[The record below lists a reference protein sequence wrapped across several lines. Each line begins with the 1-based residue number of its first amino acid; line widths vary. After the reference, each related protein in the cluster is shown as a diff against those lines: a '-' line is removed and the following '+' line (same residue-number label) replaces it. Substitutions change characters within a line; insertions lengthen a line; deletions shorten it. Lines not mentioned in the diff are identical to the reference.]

1 MIRGFYTGS
10 RGVLEF
16 QKAMDVT
23 ANNLSNSNTDGYK
36 SARLTFKEILY
47 KRVRMPDDY
56 EDNREVYDRNIA
68 RNRALR
74 EYTPTIDE
82 ETEGDPGTSE
92 YFSENKLRIGGGTKA
107 AGSALNMSPGAFYE
121 TGDML
126 NAVIVGNGFFC
137 VEGMDGESYY
147 YTRDGAF
154 RISTETDDN
163 YLVTA
168 LGEYVLDGSYNRI
181 VVPQDVEMPTITLD
195 DVNSG
200 GGQIGEDSV
209 PVGVFLCSNV
219 YGLHL
224 TGGNKFTTT
233 DYSGEME
240 AIGGDIVG
248 VKSGYLE
255 MSNVSLAEEMAR
267 VIQFQRAFQSNLT
280 LIRTADEIEA
290 YTNQMR

>member
-1 MIRGFYTGS
+1 MIKGFYTGS

-23 ANNLSNSNTDGYK
+23 ANNLSNTNTDGYK
-36 SARLTFKEILY
+36 SSRLTFKEILY

-74 EYTPTIDE
+74 GYTPVIDE

-92 YFSENKLRIGGGTKA
+92 YFFENKLRTGGGTKA
-107 AGSALNMSPGAFYE
+107 TESALNMTSGAFEE
-121 TGDML
+121 TGNLL
-126 NAVIVGNGFFC
+126 NGVIVGNGFFC
-137 VEGMDGESYY
+137 VEGLDGESYY

-154 RISTETDDN
+154 RVSTESDGN
-163 YLVTA
+163 YLVNA
-168 LGEYVLDGSYNRI
+168 QGEYVLNASYER
-181 VVPQDVEMPTITLD
+181 VLVSQEVEMPMLVLD
-195 DVNSG
+195 DINGDGAEMS
-200 GGQIGEDSV
+200 ENAV
-209 PVGVFLCSNV
+209 PVGVFLCNNV

-224 TGGNKFTTT
+224 TGGNKFTAT
-233 DYSGEME
+233 DFSGELE
-240 AIGGDIVG
+240 AVGGDIAG
-248 VKSGYLE
+248 IKAGYLE
-255 MSNVSLAEEMAR
+255 MSNVNLAEEMSR